1 MSLSSCS
8 DCFSDL
14 LCGEASSNIIS
25 SGGGDYS
32 PEYSS
37 NFDSYPSD
45 AVESIAGLLEDERD
59 LAGISRCR
67 AVDQPI
73 DASVR
78 AEFVS
83 WILKVQ
89 RYYGFQSLTAY
100 LSVSYFDRFVCC
112 HKLPKMSGWP
122 LQLLSVAC
130 LSLAAKMEEPLVPSL
145 LDLQVEDP
153 KFSFEPRTIQR
164 MELLVLSVLDWRLR
178 SISPFCY
185 LPFFALKID
194 PSGTYTDFLATRAKE
209 IIFSTI
215 QETSFLGCRPSC
227 IAVATM
233 LCAANDLPL
242 FSLITAQQAES
253 WCDGLHKDEI
263 MSCHQLIRQDVFKI
277 RPEKVF
283 PQLRVKHRAS
293 IDSTNSLL
301 SSPSPSFK
309 RKGDGI
315 DENGKTLIKR
325 AKYEDL
331 HN

>member
-14 LCGEASSNIIS
+14 LCGEASSSIIS
-25 SGGGDYS
+25 SFS

-37 NFDSYPSD
+37 NFDSQP
-45 AVESIAGLLEDERD
+45 AESISGMLEDERD
-59 LAGISRCR
+59 VAGISSCR

-78 AEFVS
+78 AEFVA

-89 RYYGFQSLTAY
+89 RYYGFQPLTAY
-100 LSVSYFDRFVCC
+100 LSVNYFDRFVCC
-112 HKLPKMSGWP
+112 HQLPKMSGWP

-130 LSLAAKMEEPLVPSL
+130 LSLAAKMEERLVPCL

-153 KFSFEPRTIQR
+153 KFSFEARTIQR

-194 PSGTYTDFLATRAKE
+194 PSGTYTDFLTTRAKE
-209 IIFSTI
+209 IIFSTFE
-215 QETSFLGCRPSC
+215 ETSFLGCRPSC
-227 IAVATM
+227 IAAAAI
-233 LCAANDLPL
+233 LCAANDLPK
-242 FSLITAQQAES
+242 FSLITAQHAES

-263 MSCHQLIRQDVFKI
+263 TSCQQLIRQDVFKI
-277 RPEKVF
+277 RPKKQPKVF
-283 PQLRVKHRAS
+283 PDLRVTNRAS
-293 IDSTNSLL
+293 IGSTSSLL
-301 SSPSPSFK
+301 SSPSPSYK
-309 RKGDGI
+309 RKSDGV
-315 DENGKTLIKR
+315 DENEETLIKR
-325 AKYEDL
+325 VKYEDL